1 MIKGIFCHDLPIYKD
16 IKGFYGCTTLT
27 DTVFGRYLELV
38 DELVVATR
46 LYHLDCTLEEA
57 NQEKITLPGLKFLD
71 IPNLN
76 KPQYYL
82 TRLPKARK
90 LIEDEF
96 KTCDLVFIRGG
107 TIADIGA
114 GLARKYNKPYMC
126 ECGGCAW
133 DNWWNYSFLGK
144 MIAPWSELIVKRT
157 IKNAAFVTYVTEN
170 WLQVRY
176 PTNGQ
181 AQGISDVVIE
191 DVSNDILVRRLDKI
205 QHRKSDEPWVIGT
218 AAGLET
224 KCKGQQFV
232 IEAIADLKNTMNIR
246 YELAGTGDPSNIR
259 AMTTRERAR
268 IQTFPDTFVFPEN
281 TANTEQ
287 MIGNAVPVQ
296 LATFVAS
303 SLSDFVDGKQYSC
316 NMQFIDWLKSNK
328 GFTNRA
334 AGDIVSRIIRANK
347 IVPIKQYTGFDYV
360 NKLDSTKSFKSIK
373 PVVQSQVK
381 RAVRL
386 YFEYLDI
393 STKEPEVTLHDSG
406 T

>member
-218 AAGLET
+218 AAGLVT

-246 YELAGTGDPSNIR
+246 YELAGTGDPSYLLSVARKYGIMDQVVIKGELTHEEVLNWMDSLDTYIQPSMTEGLPR
-259 AMTTRERAR
+259 ALMEAMSRACPC
-268 IQTFPDTFVFPEN
+268 IGSTAGGIPELLEKD
-281 TANTEQ
+281 A
-287 MIGNAVPVQ
+287 IFSKGNV
-296 LATFVAS
+296 
-303 SLSDFVDGKQYSC
+303 GE
-316 NMQFIDWLKSNK
+316 LKSILKAFYN
-328 GFTNRA
+328 
-334 AGDIVSRIIRANK
+334 GDWTMHSRFNHTKAKQFQKNLLDEKR
-347 IVPIKQYTGFDYV
+347 IKFYG
-360 NKLDSTKSFKSIK
+360 
-373 PVVQSQVK
+373 
-381 RAVRL
+381 
-386 YFEYLDI
+386 EY
-393 STKEPEVTLHDSG
+393 KEYALNMAKHE
-406 T
+406 

>member
-1 MIKGIFCHDLPIYKD
+1 MRTVDLFSGCGGMSLGFQSAGYNIVAAFENWPAAIECYKQNFKHPV
-16 IKGFYGCTTLT
+16 IET
-27 DTVFGRYLELV
+27 DLSIV
-38 DELVVATR
+38 DEAIIRIKKYQPDLIIGGPPCQDFSNAGNRTEGERAELTHSFAKIITAVKPKFFVMENVAR
-46 LYHLDCTLEEA
+46 ASESEA
-57 NQEKITLPGLKFLD
+57 YK
-71 IPNLN
+71 
-76 KPQYYL
+76 
-82 TRLPKARK
+82 KARK
-90 LIEDEF
+90 LFIDNGYGLTEIVLDASHCNVPQKRNRFFCIGGLNQDDGFLSAILRAKQTVLPLSVRDYYSEKKYTLEF
-96 KTCDLVFIRGG
+96 EYYYRHPRSYKRRGIFSVDTPAPTIRGVN
-107 TIADIGA
+107 
-114 GLARKYNKPYMC
+114 RPKP
-126 ECGGCAW
+126 
-133 DNWWNYSFLGK
+133 
-144 MIAPWSELIVKRT
+144 SEYK
-157 IKNAAFVTYVTEN
+157 KHD
-170 WLQVRY
+170 
-176 PTNGQ
+176 
-181 AQGISDVVIE
+181 SDPV
-191 DVSNDILVRRLDKI
+191 
-205 QHRKSDEPWVIGT
+205 
-218 AAGLET
+218 
-224 KCKGQQFV
+224 
-232 IEAIADLKNTMNIR
+232 
-246 YELAGTGDPSNIR
+246 DPSNIR

-303 SLSDFVDGKQYSC
+303 SLSDFVDEKQYSC